1 MASTQVRISD
11 NTRQVLRSLSSQKGE
26 SMQEIVEKAV
36 EGYRRRTFL
45 EGLSNDFQA
54 LQKDPEAWREE
65 QDERALWDNSLQ
77 DGLENE

>member
-11 NTRQVLRSLSSQKGE
+11 NTREVLRSLASQAGE

-36 EGYRRRTFL
+36 ESYRRKSFL
-45 EGLSNDFQA
+45 EGLSNDFRA
-54 LQKDPEAWREE
+54 LQDDPQAW
-65 QDERALWDNSLQ
+65 QDEKEERALWDNTLQ